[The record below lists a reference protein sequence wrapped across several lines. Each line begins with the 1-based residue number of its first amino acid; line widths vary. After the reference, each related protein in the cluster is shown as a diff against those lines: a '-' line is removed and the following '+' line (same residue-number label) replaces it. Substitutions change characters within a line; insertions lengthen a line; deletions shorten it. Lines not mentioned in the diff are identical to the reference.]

1 MSYVSITAQ
10 LKAILEAVTGLNEV
24 YDYEPKELLKY
35 PCATITAQ
43 SHQNLFNDTAANRRQ
58 YTFTIRCFYRTDD
71 AATAESTL
79 QGIADSVISAI
90 ETNVTLNGAC
100 DFARPTASK
109 WLYAERELPMRIVEI
124 TIEAVKRV
132 NR

>member
-1 MSYVSITAQ
+1 MSYVSISAQ
-10 LKAILEAVTGLNEV
+10 IKALLEGVTGLNEV
-24 YDYEPKELLKY
+24 YEYEPKELAKY

-58 YTFTIRCFYRTDD
+58 YTFMIRCFYRTDD
-71 AATAESTL
+71 AAVAESTL
-79 QGIADSVISAI
+79 QTIADAIISAI

-100 DFARPTASK
+100 DFARPTAGK
-109 WLYAERELPMRIVEI
+109 WLYAERELPVRIVEI
-124 TIEAVKRV
+124 TVEATKRF